1 MMITSEMFK
10 AGYCGNSIEKSPRI
24 GLSRSGSSLNT
35 TQDESANCESPCQFK
50 RSFTLSATKALECCS
65 SEEEEEIIDDQEDL
79 DVSLASIGLDFV

>member
-10 AGYCGNSIEKSPRI
+10 TGYCGNSIEKSPRI

-35 TQDESANCESPCQFK
+35 TQDESANGESPCKFK

-65 SEEEEEIIDDQEDL
+65 SEEEEIIDEQEDL